1 MERVSWVGA
10 DARAG
15 RLDGRIT
22 DGPRREESMTDAAIQ
37 DLYPEDVAHCY
48 GCGRLNPEG
57 LHVRTLWEGGE
68 GVARFTPLPHH
79 VAVPGIVYGGLL
91 ASLVDCHAIGTA
103 AAAFMESA
111 GRVPGRDPS
120 PRFVTASLR
129 VEFLKPTPVGEEL
142 VLRARPAEMGERKVR
157 VTAEIEAAGDV
168 TVRGEVL
175 AVRMPGS
182 MGGGARPS

>member
-1 MERVSWVGA
+1 MNPVAV
-10 DARAG
+10 
-15 RLDGRIT
+15 
-22 DGPRREESMTDAAIQ
+22 Q
-37 DLYPEDVAHCY
+37 DLYPNDVAHCY
-48 GCGRLNPEG
+48 GCGRLNEEG

-68 GVARFTPLPHH
+68 GVARFTPRPHH

-91 ASLVDCHAIGTA
+91 ASLVDCHGIGTA

-111 GRVPGRDPS
+111 GQVPGRDPS

-142 VLRARPAEMGERKVR
+142 VLRARPEAVGERKVR
-157 VTAEIEAAGDV
+157 VAAEVVVAGEV

-175 AVRMPGS
+175 AVRMPES
-182 MGGGARPS
+182 MAGGGPSA